1 MDNIYSSIKDKF
13 IKDKLSVY
21 LKEKRVAR
29 AINIIILLVYLFVF
43 VLAIYTNYYISKA
56 IRVLES

>member
-29 AINIIILLVYLFVF
+29 AINIIILLVYLFICIF
-43 VLAIYTNYYISKA
+43 ISYIY
-56 IRVLES
+56 